1 METSV
6 ITALAGI
13 FGSLTGGAASVAT
26 AWVAQRAR
34 NKRELLRSER
44 SKREALYG
52 EFINECSS
60 RIMDSLERSLD
71 KPDTLLTLYAILN
84 RIRLRASAPVL
95 AQATELVKL
104 IIDQYYAPS
113 ITVEEFHERVSKDGT
128 DPLRAFSEACRKELR
143 SLHAPL

>member
-6 ITALAGI
+6 VTALAGI

-34 NKRELLRSER
+34 NKREMLRSER
-44 SKREALYG
+44 SKRESLYG

-60 RIMDSLERSLD
+60 RLMDSLDRNLD
-71 KPDTLLTLYAILN
+71 RPETLLTLYALLN

-95 AQATELVKL
+95 AQATDLVKT
-104 IIDQYYAPS
+104 IIEQYYAPAV
-113 ITVEEFHERVSKDGT
+113 TVEEFHEKVTSAGL
-128 DPLRAFSEACRKELR
+128 DPLKAFSEACRKELR
-143 SLHAPL
+143 SFAPL